1 MNELINQIIEE
12 QETIE
17 QLIHIDNQI
26 MNSSIDYPTF
36 LKQSIEIINSHNNIT
51 PNTNKPLLWIT
62 DGEPLL
68 TLAILNNGTKQQT
81 TIFVNHHYLALN
93 KWLITRYVELTNH
106 TNYYIDF
113 SLNYN
118 HYIKNKKDY
127 EIIPLGENTFKEE
140 VLNDFKDE

>member
-62 DGEPLL
+62 DG
-68 TLAILNNGTKQQT
+68 
-81 TIFVNHHYLALN
+81 
-93 KWLITRYVELTNH
+93 
-106 TNYYIDF
+106 
-113 SLNYN
+113 
-118 HYIKNKKDY
+118 
-127 EIIPLGENTFKEE
+127 
-140 VLNDFKDE
+140 